1 MIGEFIGMEPDFVRG
16 TDHNPEYRIS
26 RNCTIKYEINM
37 PAGIKTFSEIFYK
50 NWKVRQKQKLGP

>member
-16 TDHNPEYRIS
+16 TDHNPDNRIP

-37 PAGIKTFSEIFYK
+37 LAGIKTFSEAFNK
-50 NWKVRQKQKLGP
+50 N